1 MSEAEVSRPLPN
13 ESLDSKLS
21 ECGGPEDEHIRGD
34 DTVTSPTT
42 KDEKQTVTE
51 QIENSAAVALIN
63 DTEMAVHSKGV
74 HTDVEEKMIVRESSL
89 AEESTSKNVEQ
100 EACSCSN
107 PSDETKHEEVE
118 QEGSTNVNEE
128 QKIRQEGSSSAKLER
143 TSMTNASTA
152 EKEDN
157 SCDVDISDAT
167 VTAAIHAPERTFIT
181 DGIDCIEAE
190 KQAIES
196 VQADGIDFDLHD
208 TRQTS
213 HDVMTEKQTCSTA
226 EKPEAT
232 TTHQQAVPTSSHC
245 LETETTTRTAEDRH
259 SQGRNMSRVDPTER
273 RHKGPKSLPTL
284 PQLEEYYGQLDNQ
297 DANKDVRPVEKL
309 TSTLTNVKNVL
320 TFTRTELTKKESKE
334 DILRNEIQ
342 MLNAKLMQSELEKSQ
357 QMKETEALRSVLDEH
372 AKEKESLQIDLKSF
386 KDKLSQAE
394 TKCTSL
400 QTFLCE
406 AEEVLKRY
414 YKEAMSSTNAIFK
427 EEINKLTNQMAEIK
441 LAQRRDS
448 EKQDAVIQDLMKRIK
463 NLKHANDGRTS
474 AQKPPQQA
482 KGSKTCTII

>member
-1 MSEAEVSRPLPN
+1 
-13 ESLDSKLS
+13 
-21 ECGGPEDEHIRGD
+21 
-34 DTVTSPTT
+34 
-42 KDEKQTVTE
+42 
-51 QIENSAAVALIN
+51 
-63 DTEMAVHSKGV
+63 
-74 HTDVEEKMIVRESSL
+74 
-89 AEESTSKNVEQ
+89 
-100 EACSCSN
+100 
-107 PSDETKHEEVE
+107 
-118 QEGSTNVNEE
+118 
-128 QKIRQEGSSSAKLER
+128 
-143 TSMTNASTA
+143 MTNASTA

-284 PQLEEYYGQLDNQ
+284 PQLEEYYGQLDSMQNITLNTCRTIPLTKNCLEDQ

-357 QMKETEALRSVLDEH
+357 QVRLVISTCYNIVH
-372 AKEKESLQIDLKSF
+372 YH
-386 KDKLSQAE
+386 
-394 TKCTSL
+394 CTHHI
-400 QTFLCE
+400 C
-406 AEEVLKRY
+406 R
-414 YKEAMSSTNAIFK
+414 
-427 EEINKLTNQMAEIK
+427 
-441 LAQRRDS
+441 
-448 EKQDAVIQDLMKRIK
+448 
-463 NLKHANDGRTS
+463 
-474 AQKPPQQA
+474 
-482 KGSKTCTII
+482 